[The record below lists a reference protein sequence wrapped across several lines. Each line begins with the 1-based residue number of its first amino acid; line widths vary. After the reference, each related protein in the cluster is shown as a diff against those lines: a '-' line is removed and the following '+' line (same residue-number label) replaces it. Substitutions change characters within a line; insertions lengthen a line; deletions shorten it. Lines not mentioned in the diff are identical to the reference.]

1 MQPLQRFNQ
10 KRHQHTYMKKII
22 LSIVIAATAFSASQA
37 ATRSKKSDIA
47 ANVTIFSSII
57 KQLQTNYVDSIDMES
72 VMKTGIDAMLYKL
85 DPYTEYFDTQEQQD
99 FRDQNAGEYAGIGS
113 YIMKQGDYVVITG
126 PHKGSPADRAG
137 LRQGDKIISIDGLD
151 MKGKNTD
158 QVSEKLKGAIGSTV
172 SVKVNRPWVTD
183 SILTI
188 TVTRDKI
195 QIPAVPYYGV
205 VSGDLG
211 YIQLS
216 QYSEK
221 SADEVKT
228 ALLDLINNHHIK
240 GLILDLRGNVG
251 GFLESAVRILSYFLP
266 KGTEVL
272 RTRGKNVTDE
282 KIYKTS
288 SRPIAPTLPL
298 VVLTDG
304 GTASAAEITA
314 GALQDLDR
322 AVVIGT
328 RTFGKGLVQST
339 FSLPYDGMMKITTA
353 KYYIPSGRLIQA
365 INYADR
371 DENGAVKRI
380 ADSLTNEFTT
390 AAGRIVRDG
399 GGITPDIEM
408 SYPDVN
414 RITYNVVTDNWA
426 FDFANKYFA
435 EHPDTPALDDI
446 VITDSIYA
454 DFKRFIDPTRFNYD
468 KVCETALDALRKLAE
483 SEGYMSPEVDAQ
495 ISVLD
500 GLMKHSLDKDLD
512 INREAIA
519 GYLEQE
525 IAERYYYD
533 EGSATLTLRHDKM
546 FDRAVEV
553 LDNSAEYKKLLLP
566 KPTAGK

>member
-47 ANVTIFSSII
+47 SNVTIFSSII

-72 VMKTGIDAMLYKL
+72 VMKTGINAMLYKL

-137 LRQGDKIISIDGLD
+137 LRQGDKIVSIDGID

-183 SILTI
+183 SILTFA
-188 TVTRDKI
+188 VTRDKI
-195 QIPAVPYYGV
+195 QIPAVPYYDV
-205 VSGDLG
+205 VSDDLG

-228 ALLDLINNHHIK
+228 AILDLTNNHHIK
-240 GLILDLRGNVG
+240 GLILDLRGNGG

-282 KIYKTS
+282 KI
-288 SRPIAPTLPL
+288 
-298 VVLTDG
+298 
-304 GTASAAEITA
+304 
-314 GALQDLDR
+314 
-322 AVVIGT
+322 
-328 RTFGKGLVQST
+328 
-339 FSLPYDGMMKITTA
+339 
-353 KYYIPSGRLIQA
+353 
-365 INYADR
+365 
-371 DENGAVKRI
+371 
-380 ADSLTNEFTT
+380 
-390 AAGRIVRDG
+390 
-399 GGITPDIEM
+399 
-408 SYPDVN
+408 
-414 RITYNVVTDNWA
+414 
-426 FDFANKYFA
+426 
-435 EHPDTPALDDI
+435 
-446 VITDSIYA
+446 
-454 DFKRFIDPTRFNYD
+454 
-468 KVCETALDALRKLAE
+468 
-483 SEGYMSPEVDAQ
+483 
-495 ISVLD
+495 
-500 GLMKHSLDKDLD
+500 
-512 INREAIA
+512 
-519 GYLEQE
+519 
-525 IAERYYYD
+525 
-533 EGSATLTLRHDKM
+533 
-546 FDRAVEV
+546 
-553 LDNSAEYKKLLLP
+553 
-566 KPTAGK
+566 

>member
-72 VMKTGIDAMLYKL
+72 VMKTGINAMLYKL

-137 LRQGDKIISIDGLD
+137 LRQGDKIVSIDGID

-172 SVKVNRPWVTD
+172 SVKVNRPWVAD

-205 VSGDLG
+205 VSDDLG

-228 ALLDLINNHHIK
+228 AILDLTNNHHIK

-314 GALQDLDR
+314 GTLQDLDR

-495 ISVLD
+495 ITVLD

>member
-72 VMKTGIDAMLYKL
+72 VMKTGINAMLYKL

-137 LRQGDKIISIDGLD
+137 LRQGDKIVSIDGID
-151 MKGKNTD
+151 MKGKKTD

-172 SVKVNRPWVTD
+172 SVKVNRPWVAD

-205 VSGDLG
+205 VSDDLG

-228 ALLDLINNHHIK
+228 AILDLTNNHHIK
-240 GLILDLRGNVG
+240 GLILDLRDNGG

-495 ISVLD
+495 ITVLD

>member
-1 MQPLQRFNQ
+1 
-10 KRHQHTYMKKII
+10 MKKII